1 MKDED
6 KAKVNLLKILSMDMI
21 DAAKS
26 GYPGISL
33 GASSIIYTL
42 FTYHL
47 NIVASNPDWL
57 DRDRLVLSAAHCSAL
72 VYANMFMAGY
82 DISLDD
88 LKQYRKLDSKLP
100 GLFDMLKTNG
110 VDLTTGPAGYGFSAA
125 VGMAIGEKY
134 YQGVLSKYIKK
145 QKLLDHYIYCVVSDG
160 DVQSGA
166 LLEAAS
172 LAGLY
177 NLGNLIVIYDSNGIM
192 MDTSVDKTSIDDVLK
207 KFSSMGWQTDYVAEG
222 DSVDKIDKAIKRAKR
237 VVNKPS
243 FIEIKTVLGK
253 DSFNQNTSVCHDH
266 PLTKDD
272 LENLKHKYGFSN
284 EKFNIDEKSLEDY
297 RKKIQNRVKTKYKL
311 WNEYHDAMIKYPS
324 EEIRQIVAFAD
335 KKELNLDFDVNSFK
349 IQSTFQ
355 EELIESNNKILN
367 IIASRTPYFL
377 GGSADAS
384 SMCRVNLN
392 KEANFSAKNNTGKNL
407 LFGCREGAMSSILA
421 GIASYGFHVFGA
433 TNLRYA
439 YQELDNIKMAAL
451 MHLPVTYIF
460 SHDGFSLARDGS
472 AVSSFEV
479 LNILR
484 SIPYLD
490 VYRPCDINEVIGCW
504 GNILHSKN
512 TSSLVLTSEITHILK
527 GSNASLVNKGAYIIR
542 HEETTASATILSSG
556 YDVTLA
562 YVIAEELKSEGIDLR
577 IVSVPCKNIFDKAEK
592 AYKDSLLAGKV
603 IVIESS
609 TEDIWCRY
617 APYENIIGISE
628 VLPCGSVLDA
638 TKKLGFDKESV
649 KNKIKTI
656 LTSK

>member
-100 GLFDMLKTNG
+100 GLFDMLKTKG

-243 FIEIKTVLGK
+243 FIEILV
-253 DSFNQNTSVCHDH
+253 FV
-266 PLTKDD
+266 
-272 LENLKHKYGFSN
+272 
-284 EKFNIDEKSLEDY
+284 
-297 RKKIQNRVKTKYKL
+297 
-311 WNEYHDAMIKYPS
+311 MI
-324 EEIRQIVAFAD
+324 
-335 KKELNLDFDVNSFK
+335 
-349 IQSTFQ
+349 
-355 EELIESNNKILN
+355 IL
-367 IIASRTPYFL
+367 
-377 GGSADAS
+377 
-384 SMCRVNLN
+384 
-392 KEANFSAKNNTGKNL
+392 
-407 LFGCREGAMSSILA
+407 
-421 GIASYGFHVFGA
+421 
-433 TNLRYA
+433 
-439 YQELDNIKMAAL
+439 
-451 MHLPVTYIF
+451 
-460 SHDGFSLARDGS
+460 
-472 AVSSFEV
+472 
-479 LNILR
+479 
-484 SIPYLD
+484 
-490 VYRPCDINEVIGCW
+490 
-504 GNILHSKN
+504 
-512 TSSLVLTSEITHILK
+512 
-527 GSNASLVNKGAYIIR
+527 
-542 HEETTASATILSSG
+542 
-556 YDVTLA
+556 
-562 YVIAEELKSEGIDLR
+562 
-577 IVSVPCKNIFDKAEK
+577 
-592 AYKDSLLAGKV
+592 
-603 IVIESS
+603 
-609 TEDIWCRY
+609 
-617 APYENIIGISE
+617 
-628 VLPCGSVLDA
+628 
-638 TKKLGFDKESV
+638 
-649 KNKIKTI
+649 
-656 LTSK
+656 